1 MSLVVGTVAAGQ
13 DVNFYASVDKNPVST
28 DDSFTY
34 KVTLENGRGNVQ
46 LPQLNDFRVV
56 FGPSKSSSYRIINNK
71 QTSSLSV
78 SYTLRPVKTGKFT
91 IGSAKVQVDGRT
103 YTTDE
108 IEVEVVKGSSAP
120 AKQPS
125 NNRNSEGSSAAEK
138 DNIILTISLN
148 KRKAYIGE
156 QVIATYTLLT
166 RYQNLDV
173 GEMNFPALNG
183 FWKEKLKD
191 EQASWESDYEF
202 INGVPY
208 RKAILKQQVLFP
220 QRSGEIQIDP
230 MEISCVANRSFFRP
244 GTELTIKSNS
254 PKIEI
259 SKLPTPA
266 PEGFNGA
273 VGDFNY
279 SAQVNRRKLSANES
293 FTLDVLI
300 TGSGNIS
307 LLDAPEIE
315 FPADFEIY
323 DPETK
328 DRINVSGAGLRG
340 SRTFQFLAIPRY
352 AGEYEIPE
360 IEFTY
365 FNPTS
370 KKYVT
375 KTAGPF
381 SFDVTGSD
389 GTMPT
394 SAEMNRAKNR
404 ITQSGSEI
412 RYIITNPGRM
422 SKSGSEFYGTS
433 TFYATMGAPF
443 VALIAFLVFRKRR
456 EALES
461 DYVGT
466 RQRRANRK
474 ARKRLRDAEKALKA
488 KDDKNFYAEI
498 FKALY
503 GYLGDKLNI
512 PGSQLSKS
520 IITEKLKHRNVKPET
535 VANLISTLDTCEMAR
550 FASTSNKEQSSF
562 YRDTV
567 SLITQMESELSA

>member
-1 MSLVVGTVAAGQ
+1 MAASQ

-46 LPQLNDFRVV
+46 LPQLNDFRVL
-56 FGPSKSSSYRIINNK
+56 FGPSKSSSYRIINNR
-71 QTSSLSV
+71 QTSSLTV

-91 IGSAKVQVDGRT
+91 IGQAKVDVDGTT
-103 YTTDE
+103 YTSEE
-108 IEVEVVKGSSAP
+108 IEVEVVKGSSTHAQ
-120 AKQPS
+120 QPS
-125 NNRNSEGSSAAEK
+125 NKRGSQSSSSAQNE
-138 DNIILTISLN
+138 NIILTIALN

-173 GEMNFPALNG
+173 GEMNFPSLNG

-191 EQASWESDYEF
+191 EKASWESDYEF
-202 INGVPY
+202 IDGVPY

-230 MEISCVANRSFFRP
+230 MEISCVADRSFFRA
-244 GTELTIKSNS
+244 GTELAVKSNS

-266 PEGFNGA
+266 PAGFNGA

-279 SAQVNRRKLSANES
+279 SAKVNRDKLSANES
-293 FTLDVLI
+293 FTLDILI
-300 TGSGNIS
+300 TGSGNLT
-307 LLDAPEIE
+307 LLDAPEIK
-315 FPADFEIY
+315 FPADFEVY

-328 DRINVSGAGLRG
+328 DRINVSSAGLRG
-340 SRTFQFLAIPRY
+340 SRSFQFLAIPRY

-370 KKYVT
+370 KKYIT
-375 KTAGPF
+375 KSAGPF
-381 SFDVTGSD
+381 AFDVTGSD
-389 GTMPT
+389 GTIPS

-404 ITQSGSEI
+404 VTQSASEI
-412 RYIITNPGRM
+412 RYIITDPGKL
-422 SKSGSEFYGTS
+422 SDSGSGFYSTS
-433 TFYATMGAPF
+433 KFYATMGAPF
-443 VALIAFLVFRKRR
+443 VALIAFLIFRKRR
-456 EALES
+456 ETLES

-466 RQRRANRK
+466 KQRRANRK

-520 IITEKLKHRNVKPET
+520 IITEKLNRRNVKPET
-535 VANLISTLDTCEMAR
+535 VADLIATLDTCEMAR
-550 FASTSNKEQSSF
+550 FASTSNKEQNSF

-567 SLITQMESELSA
+567 SLITKMESELSA